1 MCTAS
6 RNGTPA
12 EATTTDPGDD
22 AMTTLTTR
30 FDAKLLAVAALA
42 AIVAVGGW
50 EAWRVVGPR
59 HTVDVPKVVT
69 DFGHQKVI
77 YHLSEGGGYLGSKY
91 RNWVGN
97 MENHY
102 AALEPGRLDLV
113 VVMNGDGVDLL
124 SYAMG
129 DEKLAARIDALKA
142 KGARFLVCRNTLISR
157 GIEPSALYGVKTED
171 LIGAG
176 VAQIALLE
184 RQGYGYLRP

>member
-1 MCTAS
+1 MSAPTI
-6 RNGTPA
+6 RI
-12 EATTTDPGDD
+12 
-22 AMTTLTTR
+22 
-30 FDAKLLAVAALA
+30 DAKLLAVVAVA
-42 AIVAVGGW
+42 AIIAVGGW
-50 EAWRVVGPR
+50 QAWRVIGPR
-59 HTVDVPKVVT
+59 PKVDIPRVLT

-77 YHLSEGGGYLGSKY
+77 YHLTESGGYLGQKY

-102 AALEPGRLDLV
+102 AALQPGELDLV

-124 SYAMG
+124 SSARS
-129 DEKLAARIDALKA
+129 DDKLAARIDALKA

-157 GIEPSALYGVKTED
+157 GIDPEKDLHGVRTED

-184 RQGYGYLRP
+184 RQGFGYLKP

>member
-1 MCTAS
+1 MFNS
-6 RNGTPA
+6 K
-12 EATTTDPGDD
+12 
-22 AMTTLTTR
+22 TR
-30 FDAKLLAVAALA
+30 FDVKLVAVAALA

-50 EAWRVVGPR
+50 EAWRVVGPKPK
-59 HTVDVPKVVT
+59 VDVPKVVT

-77 YHLSEGGGYLGSKY
+77 YHLTEGGGYLGQKH
-91 RNWVGN
+91 RGWVGN

-102 AALEPGRLDLV
+102 AALQPGELELV
-113 VVMNGDGVDLL
+113 VVMNGDGIDLL
-124 SYAMG
+124 TAAKS

-157 GIEPSALYGVKTED
+157 GIEPRDLHGVRTED

-184 RQGYGYLRP
+184 RQGFGYLKP

>member
-1 MCTAS
+1 MS
-6 RNGTPA
+6 
-12 EATTTDPGDD
+12 TTTIR
-22 AMTTLTTR
+22 L
-30 FDAKLLAVAALA
+30 DAKLLAVVAFA

-59 HTVDVPKVVT
+59 PKVDVPRVVT

-77 YHLSEGGGYLGSKY
+77 YHIAEGGGYLGSKH
-91 RNWVGN
+91 RGWVGN

-102 AALEPGRLDLV
+102 AALQPGELDLV

-124 SYAMG
+124 THAKN
-129 DEKLAARIDALKA
+129 DTKLAARIDALKA
-142 KGARFLVCRNTLISR
+142 KGARFLVCRNTLVSR
-157 GIEPSALYGVKTED
+157 GLDPEKDLHGVTRDD

-184 RQGYGYLRP
+184 RQGFGYLKP

>member
-1 MCTAS
+1 MSA
-6 RNGTPA
+6 
-12 EATTTDPGDD
+12 
-22 AMTTLTTR
+22 LTIR
-30 FDAKLLAVAALA
+30 FDAKLFAVIAVAM
-42 AIVAVGGW
+42 IVAIGGW
-50 EAWRVVGPR
+50 EAWRIVGPR
-59 HTVDVPKVVT
+59 PKVDVPKVVT

-77 YHLSEGGGYLGSKY
+77 YHLTEGGGYLGQKH

-102 AALEPGRLDLV
+102 AALQPGELELV

-124 SYAMG
+124 SAARN

-142 KGARFLVCRNTLISR
+142 RGARFLVCRNTLISR
-157 GIEPSALYGVKTED
+157 GIDPEKDLHGVRTED

-184 RQGYGYLRP
+184 RQGFGYLKP

>member
-1 MCTAS
+1 MS
-6 RNGTPA
+6 
-12 EATTTDPGDD
+12 
-22 AMTTLTTR
+22 TLTSR
-30 FDAKLLAVAALA
+30 FDAKLLAVV
-42 AIVAVGGW
+42 AIAMVIAVAGW
-50 EAWRVVGPR
+50 EGWRLTGRGAPVN
-59 HTVDVPKVVT
+59 VPKVVT

-77 YHLSEGGGYLGSKY
+77 YHLTESGGYLGSKY

-97 MENHY
+97 MENHF
-102 AALEPGRLDLV
+102 AAVEPDNLDLV

-124 SYAMG
+124 TYAKG

-157 GIEPSALYGVKTED
+157 RIEPSDLHGLKTAD

-184 RQGYGYLRP
+184 RQGYGYLKP

>member
-1 MCTAS
+1 MSATS
-6 RNGTPA
+6 RR
-12 EATTTDPGDD
+12 
-22 AMTTLTTR
+22 L
-30 FDAKLLAVAALA
+30 DAKLVAVVVVAM
-42 AIVAVGGW
+42 IVAVAGW

-59 HTVDVPKVVT
+59 PKVDVPKVFT

-77 YHLSEGGGYLGSKY
+77 YHLTEGGGYLGQKH

-102 AALEPGRLDLV
+102 AALNPGELELV

-124 SYAMG
+124 SHALS
-129 DEKLAARIDALKA
+129 DEKLQTRIDALKA

-157 GIEPSALYGVKTED
+157 GLDPDKDLYGVRTED

-184 RQGYGYLRP
+184 RQGFGYLKP

>member
-1 MCTAS
+1 MPS
-6 RNGTPA
+6 
-12 EATTTDPGDD
+12 TTI
-22 AMTTLTTR
+22 R
-30 FDAKLLAVAALA
+30 FDAKLLAVAGLA

-50 EAWRVVGPR
+50 EAWRMVGPR
-59 HTVDVPKVVT
+59 PRVEVPRVDT

-77 YHLSEGGGYLGSKY
+77 YHLTEGGGYLGQKH

-102 AALEPGRLDLV
+102 AALQPGELELA

-124 SYAMG
+124 SHAKS
-129 DEKLAARIDALKA
+129 DEKLAARIDALRA
-142 KGARFLVCRNTLISR
+142 RGARFLVCRNTLIAR
-157 GIEPSALYGVKTED
+157 GIDPEKDLHGVRTED

-184 RQGYGYLRP
+184 RQGYGYLKP